1 MKALKKFILLLI
13 MGILLCPLKSNASN
27 NTVNIYLFYNDGCPH
42 CEALEVV
49 LSELKE
55 KHHNL
60 EVYKY
65 EASKD
70 FGNSVSMG
78 KAAKLLNARVSGVP
92 FTIIGTKYFVGYS
105 SVSTKGE
112 IENTIKVYS
121 SVSSYSDPVG
131 EMLGVVTDS
140 GTLTYDDIIEDLEK
154 NSDYIIDIPILG
166 PVEAKKIS
174 LPIIS
179 VVLGTL
185 DGFNPCAMWVLLF
198 LISVL
203 MGMKDRKRMWILGL
217 CFLFTSAIIYLAFML
232 AWLNLVTFIGAL
244 WWVKLLI
251 ALAALIGGY
260 LNLKSFIKNKDDGC
274 EVIASD
280 KRKKTFSKIKDLAS
294 EKSFLLSILGIITLA
309 VSVNFIELTCSAG
322 LPVIFTNVL
331 ALNNLSLIEYSF
343 YIFLYIFFFLL
354 DDLIVFFIAMIS
366 FKLTGISTK
375 YGKYSHLIG
384 GVLMILIGILML
396 FKPEWLMFNF

>member
-1 MKALKKFILLLI
+1 
-13 MGILLCPLKSNASN
+13 
-27 NTVNIYLFYNDGCPH
+27 
-42 CEALEVV
+42 
-49 LSELKE
+49 
-55 KHHNL
+55 
-60 EVYKY
+60 
-65 EASKD
+65 
-70 FGNSVSMG
+70 
-78 KAAKLLNARVSGVP
+78 
-92 FTIIGTKYFVGYS
+92 TKYFVGYS

-121 SVSSYSDPVG
+121 SVSSDSDPVG

-154 NSDYIIDIPILG
+154 NSDYIIDIPIIG